1 MKKILKFFKAKK
13 YFQKPIKKKYLIL
26 DSTQNFIF
34 KKYFKDNEIKIL
46 DTRYESINLYILL
59 KTFLS
64 LKFKY
69 NDYIV
74 QYIKEVDCEF
84 VISFIENNIFYY
96 QLKKIFP
103 QKKIIL
109 IQNGMRPEFFFDKLE
124 NKKNLKVDYLLT
136 FSDFYSL
143 CYKKFIDGKFVSI
156 GSFKSNSIIRDKSEK
171 KESVL
176 FISSGPSSKE
186 DMGIFEKKIF
196 KSNDYFSAEKYLLPL
211 ILNYCVEKNLE
222 LSILTRSKLDKEL
235 EYEKNFYQKIIPSQ
249 NFNFLDTNQ
258 WEKCY
263 KIIDA
268 STIVVSIYSA
278 LGLESISRDNRTA
291 IFNVRDKITRIMSLK
306 LFWSNDKI
314 AKKGSFWTNEITKN
328 EVDRVLNF
336 ALTSSYS
343 EWKKSLEIIIPFL
356 VSQDE
361 GNNSFKKILKNENI

>member
-186 DMGIFEKKIF
+186 DMGIFEKTARQPP
-196 KSNDYFSAEKYLLPL
+196 YFRVSAP
-211 ILNYCVEKNLE
+211 V
-222 LSILTRSKLDKEL
+222 TA
-235 EYEKNFYQKIIPSQ
+235 PSSMHQ
-249 NFNFLDTNQ
+249 N
-258 WEKCY
+258 
-263 KIIDA
+263 
-268 STIVVSIYSA
+268 V
-278 LGLESISRDNRTA
+278 TA
-291 IFNVRDKITRIMSLK
+291 FPSG
-306 LFWSNDKI
+306 F
-314 AKKGSFWTNEITKN
+314 
-328 EVDRVLNF
+328 DRGV
-336 ALTSSYS
+336 
-343 EWKKSLEIIIPFL
+343 
-356 VSQDE
+356 
-361 GNNSFKKILKNENI
+361 